1 MKKIFKTLFSMEVM
15 IVLLIF
21 FALSCAIA
29 TFIENDFGPIGAKS
43 FIYGQKWFELI
54 MLLLTIGVIFHIFWS
69 KMYKTNKLFILLI
82 HSSLILIFIGSGLT
96 RYFGYE
102 ATMTIPEGSMEN
114 RVYSTDDF
122 IQVKIGQE
130 ELFEKIFMTQLN
142 QTDFKFETLLND
154 KKVEIKFNR
163 FVKNAMEK
171 IVDDKDGKPLINIL
185 VSQINGT
192 KSIDLN
198 ENESFDSGFI
208 HFSFNKEIKESKK
221 PILNIEIV
229 NNEFLI
235 SSNIEIIEEN
245 KNSNELINIKANKK
259 EALKIGALYKI
270 GQTQFMIAEAS
281 LKGAIKIV
289 SGHEK
294 EVSKELEK
302 DALVL
307 DVIYDNKKIE
317 VPIFGK
323 NSLKR
328 ISLDGKEIEF
338 LFGAKE
344 LKLPFYILL
353 NDFKLKRYPGSNAP
367 SEYSSDIKVYDKE
380 ADIAFEYN
388 IFMNNVLDYKGFRF
402 FQSSYKMDE
411 SATILSVNKDPR
423 KSNYIYWIF
432 SFICRFNTLFIC

>member
-102 ATMTIPEGSMEN
+102 ATMTIPAGSMEN

-245 KNSNELINIKANKK
+245 KNSN
-259 EALKIGALYKI
+259 
-270 GQTQFMIAEAS
+270 
-281 LKGAIKIV
+281 
-289 SGHEK
+289 
-294 EVSKELEK
+294 
-302 DALVL
+302 
-307 DVIYDNKKIE
+307 
-317 VPIFGK
+317 
-323 NSLKR
+323 
-328 ISLDGKEIEF
+328 
-338 LFGAKE
+338 
-344 LKLPFYILL
+344 
-353 NDFKLKRYPGSNAP
+353 
-367 SEYSSDIKVYDKE
+367 
-380 ADIAFEYN
+380 
-388 IFMNNVLDYKGFRF
+388 
-402 FQSSYKMDE
+402 
-411 SATILSVNKDPR
+411 
-423 KSNYIYWIF
+423 
-432 SFICRFNTLFIC
+432 

>member
-245 KNSNELINIKANKK
+245 KNSK
-259 EALKIGALYKI
+259 
-270 GQTQFMIAEAS
+270 
-281 LKGAIKIV
+281 
-289 SGHEK
+289 
-294 EVSKELEK
+294 
-302 DALVL
+302 
-307 DVIYDNKKIE
+307 
-317 VPIFGK
+317 
-323 NSLKR
+323 
-328 ISLDGKEIEF
+328 
-338 LFGAKE
+338 
-344 LKLPFYILL
+344 
-353 NDFKLKRYPGSNAP
+353 
-367 SEYSSDIKVYDKE
+367 
-380 ADIAFEYN
+380 
-388 IFMNNVLDYKGFRF
+388 
-402 FQSSYKMDE
+402 
-411 SATILSVNKDPR
+411 
-423 KSNYIYWIF
+423 
-432 SFICRFNTLFIC
+432 